1 MPYIVTT
8 TSGTAIATIPDNTVN
23 TTTTSIT
30 LVGKNYAGYGAFLNE
45 NYVKMLENFSNSIA
59 PTAPLVG
66 QLWYD
71 STNTLLKVW
80 TGSQWKPMHTSSAQN
95 TAPTGP
101 ITGDLWWDTTN
112 LLLKVWGGSAWLAV
126 GSGTSGSGTGSTGG
140 GGSSSTTGAL
150 VDTIIDTTS
159 LSHAV
164 IKFSISNQ
172 VIAIVSKDTT
182 FTPSTGITGFTQIQ
196 PGLNLINSTGFTF
209 TGLATNALAVN
220 NISSNSFLTSV
231 ADQTTAYKLTVG
243 KLQAGSDLLLDPST
257 AGEVQVYS
265 NGNLGSGTGK
275 DLNLYVN
282 KAGIQTKAIGITA
295 ATGAV
300 TTIGAVTVGTS
311 LSVGTTVSATGAIT
325 SSSTIT
331 ASGGMIAGGAI
342 TVNSATTAVINS
354 GTTGQG
360 NIGAIGATFN
370 TVYAKATTAVYADLA
385 EIYATDTEYS
395 IGTVVKIGGSAE
407 VTAAIYGDRAIGVIS
422 ANPAFLMNNS
432 AKGQPVA
439 LKGRVPV
446 KVQGTV
452 RKGDKLI
459 PAQNIFG
466 AASTIIDKN
475 DPDYFAI
482 ALEDHQQGSGIIECL
497 IL

>member
-23 TTTTSIT
+23 TTTTSIA

-59 PTAPLVG
+59 PTAPLTG

-80 TGSQWKPMHTSSAQN
+80 TGGQWKQMHSSAAQN
-95 TAPTGP
+95 TAPQNP

-112 LLLKVWGGSAWLAV
+112 LLLKVWGGSTWLTIGPGA
-126 GSGTSGSGTGSTGG
+126 GSGSTGG
-140 GGSSSTTGAL
+140 AGSSTTGAII
-150 VDTIIDTTS
+150 DTIIDTGS

-164 IKFSISNQ
+164 IKLSVANQ
-172 VIAIVSKDTT
+172 TIAIVSKDAV
-182 FTPSTGITGFTQIQ
+182 FTPGTAIPGFTAVY
-196 PGLNLINSTGFTF
+196 PGINLINSTGYNF
-209 TGLATNALAVN
+209 TGNATNALAVN
-220 NISSNSFLTSV
+220 NISSNSFITTL
-231 ADQTTAYKLTVG
+231 ADQTTTYKITVG
-243 KLQAGSDLLLDPST
+243 RLQAASDLLVDPST
-257 AGEVQVYS
+257 SGEVQVWS
-265 NGNLGSGTGK
+265 NGNLGGGTGK

-282 KAGIQTKAIGITA
+282 KSGVQTKAIGITA
-295 ATGAV
+295 ATA
-300 TTIGAVTVGTS
+300 TVAFNNS
-311 LSVGTTVSATGAIT
+311 IS
-325 SSSTIT
+325 
-331 ASGGMIAGGAI
+331 
-342 TVNSATTAVINS
+342 VNSTGTAIINAGTAGQGNI

-360 NIGAIGATFN
+360 FN
-370 TVYAKATTAVYADLA
+370 TIFAKATTAVYADLA
-385 EIYATDTEYS
+385 EIYATDVTYEV
-395 IGTVVKIGGSAE
+395 GTVVKIGGAAE

-422 ANPAFLMNNS
+422 ANPAFLMNNA

-459 PAQNIFG
+459 PAQNIYG
-466 AASTIIDKN
+466 SASTIVDQN
-475 DPDYFAI
+475 DPNYFAI
-482 ALEDHQQGSGIIECL
+482 ALENHSADAGIIECL

>member
-8 TSGTAIATIPDNTVN
+8 SSGTAIATIPDNTVN

-59 PTAPLVG
+59 PTAPLTG
-66 QLWYD
+66 QLWFD

-80 TGSQWKPMHTSSAQN
+80 TGGQWKQMHSSAAQN
-95 TAPTGP
+95 TAPQNP

-112 LLLKVWGGSAWLAV
+112 LVLKVWGGSTWITIGPGTG
-126 GSGTSGSGTGSTGG
+126 GSGGAGA
-140 GGSSSTTGAL
+140 STTGAIA
-150 VDTIIDTTS
+150 DTIVDSGS
-159 LSHAV
+159 LSHSV
-164 IKFSISNQ
+164 IKLSVANQ
-172 VIAIVSKDTT
+172 TIAIVSKDAV
-182 FTPSTGITGFTQIQ
+182 FTPGTAIPGFTIIQ
-196 PGLNLINSTGFTF
+196 PGINLINTSGYNF
-209 TGLATNALAVN
+209 TGNATNSLAVN
-220 NISSNSFLTSV
+220 NISSNSFLTNTG
-231 ADQTTAYKLTVG
+231 DQSINPYRFTAG
-243 KLQAGSDLLLDPST
+243 KFQTGSDLLIDPSI

-300 TTIGAVTVGTS
+300 TTIGAVTVGTT
-311 LSVGTTVSATGAIT
+311 LSATGAIT

-331 ASGGMIAGGAI
+331 ASGGMTAGGAI

-385 EIYATDTEYS
+385 EIYATDTEYP

-432 AKGQPVA
+432 AEGQPVA

>member
-59 PTAPLVG
+59 PTAPLTG
-66 QLWYD
+66 QLWFD

-80 TGSQWKPMHTSSAQN
+80 TGGQWKQMHSSAAQN
-95 TAPTGP
+95 TAPQNP
-101 ITGDLWWDTTN
+101 VTGDLWWDTTN
-112 LLLKVWGGSAWLAV
+112 LLLKVWGGSTWITIGPGA
-126 GSGTSGSGTGSTGG
+126 SGGGGGGG

-150 VDTIIDTTS
+150 IDTIVDTGS

-164 IKFSISNQ
+164 IKLSVANQ
-172 VIAIVSKDTT
+172 TIAIVSKDAT
-182 FTPSTGITGFTQIQ
+182 FTPGTAIPGFAAVYPGI
-196 PGLNLINSTGFTF
+196 NLINSTGYNF
-209 TGLATNALAVN
+209 TGNATNALAVN
-220 NISSNSFLTSV
+220 NISSNSFITTL
-231 ADQTTAYKLTVG
+231 ADQTTTYKLTVG
-243 KLQAGSDLLLDPST
+243 RLQAGSDLLVDPST
-257 AGEVQVYS
+257 PGEVQIFS
-265 NGNLGSGTGK
+265 NGSGYK

-282 KAGIQTKAIGITA
+282 KSGVQTKAIGITA
-295 ATGAV
+295 ATAAV
-300 TTIGAVTVGTS
+300 VFNNSIS
-311 LSVGTTVSATGAIT
+311 
-325 SSSTIT
+325 
-331 ASGGMIAGGAI
+331 
-342 TVNSATTAVINS
+342 VNSTGTAIINAGTAGQGNI

-360 NIGAIGATFN
+360 FN
-370 TVYAKATTAVYADLA
+370 TIFAKATTAVYADLA
-385 EIYATDTEYS
+385 EIYATDVTYEV
-395 IGTVVKIGGSAE
+395 GTVIKIGGTAE

-422 ANPAFLMNNS
+422 ANPAFLMNNA

-452 RKGDKLI
+452 RKGDKLM
-459 PAQNIFG
+459 PAQNVWG
-466 AASTIIDKN
+466 RASSAHDGYL
-475 DPDYFAI
+475 DYFAI
-482 ALEDHQQGSGIIECL
+482 ALGDNQQDEGVVECL

>member
-59 PTAPLVG
+59 PTAPLTG

-80 TGSQWKPMHTSSAQN
+80 TGGQWKQMHSSAAQN
-95 TAPTGP
+95 TAPQNP

-112 LLLKVWGGSAWLAV
+112 LVLKVWGGSTWITI
-126 GSGTSGSGTGSTGG
+126 GPGTGSGSTTGSG
-140 GGSSSTTGAL
+140 AGASTTGAIA
-150 VDTIIDTTS
+150 DTIVDSGS
-159 LSHAV
+159 LSHSV
-164 IKFSISNQ
+164 IKLSVANQ
-172 VIAIVSKDTT
+172 TIAIVSKDAV
-182 FTPSTGITGFTQIQ
+182 FTPGTAIPGFATIQ
-196 PGLNLINSTGFTF
+196 PGINLINTTGYNF
-209 TGLATNALAVN
+209 TGNATNALTVN
-220 NISSNSFLTSV
+220 NISSNSFLTNTG
-231 ADQTTAYKLTVG
+231 DQTLSYKLTVN
-243 KLQAGSDLLLDPST
+243 KLQTGSDLLLDPS
-257 AGEVQVYS
+257 GVSEIQVYS

-295 ATGAV
+295 AT
-300 TTIGAVTVGTS
+300 
-311 LSVGTTVSATGAIT
+311 AIVAFNN
-325 SSSTIT
+325 SIS
-331 ASGGMIAGGAI
+331 
-342 TVNSATTAVINS
+342 VNSTGTAIINAGTAGQGNI

-360 NIGAIGATFN
+360 FN
-370 TVYAKATTAVYADLA
+370 TIFAKATTAVYADLA
-385 EIYATDTEYS
+385 EIYATDVTYEV
-395 IGTVVKIGGSAE
+395 GTVVKIGGTAE
-407 VTAAIYGDRAIGVIS
+407 VTAATYGDRAIGVIS
-422 ANPAFLMNNS
+422 ANPAFLMNNA

-459 PAQNIFG
+459 PAQNMYG

-475 DPDYFAI
+475 DINYFAI
-482 ALEDHQQGSGIIECL
+482 ALGDHQQGFGVVECL

>member
-59 PTAPLVG
+59 PTAPLTG

-80 TGSQWKPMHTSSAQN
+80 TGGQWKQMHSSAAQN
-95 TAPTGP
+95 TAPQNP

-112 LLLKVWGGSAWLAV
+112 LVLKVWGGSTWITI
-126 GSGTSGSGTGSTGG
+126 GPGTGSGSTTGSG
-140 GGSSSTTGAL
+140 AGASTTGAIA
-150 VDTIIDTTS
+150 DTIVDSGS
-159 LSHAV
+159 LSHSV
-164 IKFSISNQ
+164 IKLSVANQ
-172 VIAIVSKDTT
+172 TIAIVSKDAV
-182 FTPSTGITGFTQIQ
+182 FTPGTAIPGFITIQ
-196 PGLNLINSTGFTF
+196 PGINLINTTGYNF
-209 TGLATNALAVN
+209 TGNATNALTVN
-220 NISSNSFLTSV
+220 NISSNSFLTNTG
-231 ADQTTAYKLTVG
+231 DQTLSYKLTVN
-243 KLQAGSDLLLDPST
+243 KLQTGSDLLLDPS
-257 AGEVQVYS
+257 GVSEIQVYS

-295 ATGAV
+295 AT
-300 TTIGAVTVGTS
+300 
-311 LSVGTTVSATGAIT
+311 AIVAFNN
-325 SSSTIT
+325 SIS
-331 ASGGMIAGGAI
+331 
-342 TVNSATTAVINS
+342 VNSTGTAIINAGTAGQGNI

-360 NIGAIGATFN
+360 FN
-370 TVYAKATTAVYADLA
+370 TIFAKATTAVYADLA
-385 EIYATDTEYS
+385 EIYATDVTYEV
-395 IGTVVKIGGSAE
+395 GTVVKIGGTAE
-407 VTAAIYGDRAIGVIS
+407 VTAATYGDRAIGVIS
-422 ANPAFLMNNS
+422 ANPAFLMNNA

-459 PAQNIFG
+459 PAQNMYG

-475 DPDYFAI
+475 DINYFAI
-482 ALEDHQQGSGIIECL
+482 ALGDHQQGFGVVECL